1 MNKMISQK
9 KIKNTALAAALLLA
23 AGCMPEDDF
32 KDMEVL
38 APSPSLALPLLNTN
52 LRVSDL
58 VKTED
63 GGLLEENPDGTYSLF
78 YRQTIQTQS
87 VGSFFPPIPEQ
98 QFNESLSLGI
108 SAPMF
113 NLSPEPMSYDGKM
126 PLDLG
131 ELSLYKIEC
140 KQGILNATVNSEYDH
155 EIYVELSFPDILD
168 ANQAPLVFNFSFPS
182 WRWGDR
188 ISLQSKDLSGYQINI
203 DNEEIDYSMKVTI
216 QGSGEAIDA
225 TDQISLDLSMAD
237 IDFSYVEGNFSEMII
252 PIDADTLQIPV
263 LSNAI
268 NGDVALNPNLKM
280 DFINSFGVPV
290 SPDFSN
296 IYVKRQSGTI
306 VQLQDEGNS
315 QFFSGDFEFPYLK
328 DRNEMP
334 TMKSQLVDRSNSN
347 LEEAF
352 AELPRGIAYLF
363 GFKLSSSSEDTSF
376 VADNSSIGI
385 DMEVELPLEGAFDIV
400 LEDTIDI
407 DLGSDQEV
415 EELKILIKTENEFP
429 IDTDLQI
436 FFLNDLGEKIYDRN
450 MQPVRLFEESAQLL
464 KAAQIINSTTGETQA
479 VAVDMP
485 ISATIDAE
493 KYELI
498 KQAGSILVQTRMQ
511 SNNGDEGIVKLYS
524 SYNIRFS
531 LAMQIKSSFNVS
543 N

>member
-1 MNKMISQK
+1 MISQK
-9 KIKNTALAAALLLA
+9 KLKNSALAAALLLA

-78 YRQTIQTQS
+78 YRQAIQTQS

-108 SAPMF
+108 SAPIF

-155 EIYVELSFPDILD
+155 EIYIELTFPDILD

-182 WRWGDR
+182 WRWGDK

-203 DNEEIDYSMKVTI
+203 DNEEINYSMKVTI
-216 QGSGEAIDA
+216 QGSGEPIDA

-290 SPDFSN
+290 SPDFSH
-296 IYVKRQSGTI
+296 IYIERQSGTI

-328 DRNEMP
+328 DRNELP
-334 TMKSQLVDRSNSN
+334 AMKSQLVDRSNSN
-347 LEEAF
+347 LEDAF

-407 DLGSDQEV
+407 DLGFDQEV

-436 FFLNDLGEKIYDRN
+436 FFLNDLGEKIYDTN

-464 KAAQIINSTTGETQA
+464 KAAQIVNSTTGETQA
-479 VAVDMP
+479 VTMDMP
-485 ISATIDAE
+485 ISATINAE

-511 SNNGDEGIVKLYS
+511 SNSGDEGMVKLYS